1 MENKYDNED
10 KVFETEE
17 TVKKENIFMKF
28 LKSKT
33 FIICT
38 IIAICFCF
46 MMLVEFGIN
55 NFLSEFFS
63 LIITYGIIMILVI
76 FPMWSMFNASNL
88 NSKSEN
94 ENQMNETTN
103 ANDNENATIEYRK
116 KCNIC
121 GNIFCYT
128 DKDIEKNNLR
138 MKLAKNYSRSMI
150 TQGLIDNNKIDW
162 RYNQEKMEQSL
173 DKIIDFSR
181 CPKCGS
187 TDLTDYIKDEN
198 VETNVTNNSNIDEIT
213 KYKELLDKGIL
224 TQEEFDK
231 KKKELLKL

>member
-10 KVFETEE
+10 EVFETEE

-38 IIAICFCF
+38 IIAVCFCF

-55 NFLSEFFS
+55 NFFSEFFS
-63 LIITYGIIMILVI
+63 LIITYGIIMMLVI
-76 FPMWSMFNASNL
+76 FPIWNMSL
-88 NSKSEN
+88 ISKKNNQNEN
-94 ENQMNETTN
+94 EEEIDYDREKNT
-103 ANDNENATIEYRK
+103 EYRK
-116 KCNIC
+116 KCNVC

-128 DKDIEKNNLR
+128 DKDIERNNIQ
-138 MKLAKNYSRSMI
+138 MKLAKNYRTRMF

-162 RYNQEKMEQSL
+162 RYNQEKMEHSM
-173 DKIIDFSR
+173 DRIIDFSK

-187 TDLTDYIKDEN
+187 TDLVDYVKEEAN
-198 VETNVTNNSNIDEIT
+198 ETSVTNNSNIDEIT